1 MTESQTH
8 SASGKDAGNKIQAF
22 KKRKRKETFFLSFAF
37 RQLKILDGW
46 GMLLHSA
53 QDIRPPQ
60 RYCPNNRGVQRLSR
74 DRLAS
79 GIILSSSWVSW
90 AELQQVKGTRKGQN
104 PMGLHH
110 ILPSLIFS
118 TNSMPEKR
126 TKKCAIG
133 ANDALFYQ
141 VFHIMRSRFHSLCLL
156 FRHSNL
162 SIVWLGKQ
170 YHMDDNKN

>member
-1 MTESQTH
+1 
-8 SASGKDAGNKIQAF
+8 
-22 KKRKRKETFFLSFAF
+22 
-37 RQLKILDGW
+37 
-46 GMLLHSA
+46 
-53 QDIRPPQ
+53 
-60 RYCPNNRGVQRLSR
+60 
-74 DRLAS
+74 
-79 GIILSSSWVSW
+79 
-90 AELQQVKGTRKGQN
+90 
-104 PMGLHH
+104 MGLHH